1 MGNLCLII
9 DIMAERT
16 NQVPI
21 KKFVRK
27 KDKQNT
33 IVNIESE
40 NQIQEKLKQK
50 EALQTEEMLKAP
62 EKELQEL
69 RKVVSAPA
77 NLEWGDIA
85 NEDLIDNVVYDI
97 DKETLANVLINNDD
111 EGILLLNESDE
122 KIKDYEEILCEEK

>member
-1 MGNLCLII
+1 
-9 DIMAERT
+9 
-16 NQVPI
+16 
-21 KKFVRK
+21 
-27 KDKQNT
+27 
-33 IVNIESE
+33 VNIESE

-69 RKVVSAPA
+69 RKVVNAPA

-122 KIKDYEEILCEEK
+122 KIKDYEEILCEDELKKRKEK